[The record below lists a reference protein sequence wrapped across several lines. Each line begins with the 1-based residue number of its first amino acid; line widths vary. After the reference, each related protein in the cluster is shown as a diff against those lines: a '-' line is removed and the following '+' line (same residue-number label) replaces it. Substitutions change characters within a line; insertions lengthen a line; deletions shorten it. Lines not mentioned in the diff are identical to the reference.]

1 MANLETNELTTLK
14 QEIEINNNEK
24 TYSDANF
31 SYNVNE
37 PVLNENFISP
47 KIFNEKLFEQQKSF
61 RDKLLIDFWVSQF
74 TNLLIS
80 LFSLGLE
87 DFLGKER
94 LKDKFFQ
101 FWGFS
106 VIAILLLVSESV
118 YLYIHL
124 RKKTVFSN
132 PYANF
137 YFFVFVILSS
147 SIFFVFSL
155 LSNELVLSFAVTV
168 NINIVIL
175 FVLNCIPYFDN
186 KTLFKL
192 ISIFASFT
200 IFNILYLVI
209 LKTLFVVFFSFTI
222 FLILYFSY
230 IITQFKRLYFNDED
244 PKKFDDELR
253 EKSYKVNPRICMI
266 STFADLIVFNFI

>member
-155 LSNELVLSFAVTV
+155 LSNELVLSFDVTV

-175 FVLNCIPYFDN
+175 F
-186 KTLFKL
+186 
-192 ISIFASFT
+192 
-200 IFNILYLVI
+200 
-209 LKTLFVVFFSFTI
+209 
-222 FLILYFSY
+222 
-230 IITQFKRLYFNDED
+230 D
-244 PKKFDDELR
+244 PKF
-253 EKSYKVNPRICMI
+253 SI
-266 STFADLIVFNFI
+266 